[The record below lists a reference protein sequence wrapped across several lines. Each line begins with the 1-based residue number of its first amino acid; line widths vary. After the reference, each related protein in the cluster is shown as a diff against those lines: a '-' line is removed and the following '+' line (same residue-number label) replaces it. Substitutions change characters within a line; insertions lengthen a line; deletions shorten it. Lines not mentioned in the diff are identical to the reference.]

1 MPGLRRDHDA
11 RAAAGDDVAELLQ
24 HERRAVQ
31 IDLEDRR
38 RRRLRRGDAGRMD
51 QPGDLAQPRGRLDER
66 MHGLAR
72 GHVDRRDA
80 HLVSGVAQDLRRRV
94 GVLLTQVG
102 QQDVLAH
109 ADPPRDRLTDQPG
122 PDDDDHISHSFA
134 FPEPH
139 RPLGRDLDVA

>member
-11 RAAAGDDVAELLQ
+11 RAAAGDDVAELFQ

-38 RRRLRRGDAGRMD
+38 RRRLRRRDAGGMD
-51 QPGDLAQPRGRLDER
+51 QPGDLAQARGRLDQR

-80 HLVSGVAQDLRRRV
+80 HLVSGVAKTSAAALAFSWRMSASKTCLPTPTRR
-94 GVLLTQVG
+94 
-102 QQDVLAH
+102 AI
-109 ADPPRDRLTDQPG
+109 A
-122 PDDDDHISHSFA
+122 
-134 FPEPH
+134 
-139 RPLGRDLDVA
+139 